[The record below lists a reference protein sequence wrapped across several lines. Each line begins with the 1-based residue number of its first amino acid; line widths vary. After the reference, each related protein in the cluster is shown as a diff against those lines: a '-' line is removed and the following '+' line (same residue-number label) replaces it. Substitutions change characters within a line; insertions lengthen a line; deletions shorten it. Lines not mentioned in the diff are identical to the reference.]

1 MSGSIL
7 NDTKHALNIVPED
20 TAFDG
25 PIAMHINTYLS
36 HLSQLGVGP
45 TTGFEIT
52 GPDET
57 WDQFFDGALLNSV
70 KSYIA
75 LRVRNVF
82 DPPKTGFEQS
92 SMDRQ
97 VDEMTFRI
105 LAETDY

>member
-7 NDTKHALNIVPED
+7 NDTKHAINVHPDD
-20 TAFDG
+20 TSFDG
-25 PIAMHINTYLS
+25 PIVMHINTYLS
-36 HLSQLGVGP
+36 TLTQLGVGP

-52 GPDET
+52 GPEET
-57 WDQFFDGALLNSV
+57 WDQFFDSPLLNSV
-70 KSYIA
+70 KTYIT

-97 VDEMTFRI
+97 VEELTFRI
-105 LAETDY
+105 LSETDY